1 MMNLQ
6 LLKSG
11 SGLKMKQLSEVINGL
26 FGRLAL
32 PRSVRIMDQIE
43 DCPEVKVGYVYTYQD
58 WGYYEG
64 PTCKVFMPYRIKRL
78 IKENKVEVTDGKII
92 ICGSSG
98 NRSNSQSCELA
109 A

>member
-1 MMNLQ
+1 MKIQ
-6 LLKSG
+6 QRLKYG
-11 SGLKMKQLSEVINGL
+11 NGLKMKISEVINGL

-32 PRSVRIMDQIE
+32 PKSIRVTQLIE
-43 DCPEVKVGYVYTYQD
+43 DCPEAKVGYVYTYKD

-78 IKENKVEVTDGKII
+78 IKENKVEVTDGEII
-92 ICGSSG
+92 VSGGASRSDNRQCG
-98 NRSNSQSCELA
+98 ELA